1 MMRRS
6 GLTLLELL
14 IAVALSSIL
23 ALALYEVVTSQNRIY
38 LVQDDAAEMQQ
49 NMRVALEKM
58 TNQVRMAGFGKQSGW
73 TDMSVYADT
82 TGYPFAS
89 LNFSVYPSS
98 GTATQLHLV
107 GCLDSSVGTL
117 SQAVASGGL
126 TLRLASGQAGNFNLT
141 TRSNI
146 SIGGKENARVTSI
159 NTGTDQLTIDT
170 NLATTGNQGAVNNY
184 AVGTEIFVV
193 KWVSYTVDTSVTP
206 PALVINEHEGAGN
219 QQLALFINSMAVS
232 VNGKMVDLTLN
243 GITKSRDGK
252 SISGRVT
259 EKVLLRN

>member
-1 MMRRS
+1 MRRS

-14 IAVALSSIL
+14 IAVALSSIV
-23 ALALYEVVTSQNRIY
+23 ALVLYEVFTSQNRIY

-58 TNQVRMAGFGKQSGW
+58 TKQVRMTGFGKQSSW
-73 TDMSVYADT
+73 TAISGYSDS
-82 TGYPFAS
+82 TGYPFTQ
-89 LNFSVYPSS
+89 LNFSVYPSA

-107 GCLDSSVGTL
+107 GCLDSSAGTL
-117 SQAVASGGL
+117 SQAVASGGP

-159 NTGTDQLTIDT
+159 NTGSDQLTIDT
-170 NLATTGNQGAVNNY
+170 NLATTGSQGVVNNY

-206 PALVINEHEGAGN
+206 PALVINEHEGAHD

-232 VNGKMVDLTLN
+232 VNGKVVDLTLN
-243 GITKSRDGK
+243 GITKSREGK
-252 SISGRVT
+252 SISGRLT